1 MILLADNDIVLK
13 LAGCHLLDD
22 FISALTLADGEIFIT
37 QDARFSLVRQAE
49 KNLAAAPELISRVH
63 HFVGEAKF
71 LEQAVNGF
79 DDLLD
84 RMAGIDG
91 IDSGEAILFLAA
103 HQCQNSKLATGD
115 KRSLRALLNFS
126 DDLAVIVN
134 SLQGRV
140 YTLESS
146 LLMLIQRL
154 GYEHVNRLV
163 SAKVIQD
170 KTLGLAFGFE
180 RSEDHAIACL
190 SSESR
195 PFLSLLANA
204 GLVQPLE

>member
-1 MILLADNDIVLK
+1 M
-13 LAGCHLLDD
+13 
-22 FISALTLADGEIFIT
+22 
-37 QDARFSLVRQAE
+37 
-49 KNLAAAPELISRVH
+49 PELIDRVH
-63 HFVGEAKF
+63 RFIGEAKF

-84 RMAGIDG
+84 KMAVIDG
-91 IDSGEAILFLAA
+91 IDSGEGILFLAA
-103 HQCQNSKLATGD
+103 HQIQDSKLATGD
-115 KRSLRALLNFS
+115 KKSLRTLLKFS
-126 DDLAVIVN
+126 DDLAVIVD

-154 GYEHVNRLV
+154 GYDRVNDLV
-163 SAKVIQD
+163 SAKAIQD
-170 KTLGLAFGFE
+170 KTLGLAFGFG
-180 RSEDHAIACL
+180 RSEEHAIACL

-204 GLVQPLE
+204 DLVQPLD